1 MRDSQ
6 KKKKKM
12 RTVLY
17 TIGGEERCVHCI
29 QSRAPG
35 EYGGERAAEGD
46 ERRSVTVE
54 DDGQRWEH
62 QKDAAGGGSD
72 GESIAR
78 ARGRRKRQGQVE
90 VAPHDVGQPR
100 HGGEQPPRASKPS
113 GRRNGRDRPAF

>member
-1 MRDSQ
+1 M
-6 KKKKKM
+6 
-12 RTVLY
+12 
-17 TIGGEERCVHCI
+17 
-29 QSRAPG
+29 
-35 EYGGERAAEGD
+35 
-46 ERRSVTVE
+46 TVE

-100 HGGEQPPRASKPS
+100 HGGEQPPRAAGYLDGVSSVEARPEARASKPS